1 MAIDFPASPTVGQ
14 LATLTNGVT
23 YIWTGTLW
31 LASGASAGG
40 DFCANQTSSFPA
52 IPASDGTLILTQ
64 VVSGNSPVAYYSTST
79 GRYTPPAG
87 RYAIQGGYT
96 ASGAALQSFTVSVRK
111 NGTVLQIVNDTCA
124 AVAQWGN
131 PSVAVVVDANGTDWF
146 DLQGSSSAG
155 GGGTVGAMYFQAFP
169 ISGIKGPP
177 GDPGSPGATGG
188 VIMNYLTG
196 CTLSRSA
203 ARVVGVAVGQFA
215 DSTNAAMV
223 GGGVFTKSLS
233 GTWVAGTGANGR
245 GTGVALTANAWYH
258 VFGGQQAGG
267 AYDVWFDTSVTGAN
281 KPAAF
286 TNFRRLGSVKLDAS
300 SNIVPFTQDG
310 DNFWWTTEVDDPT
323 GTVTGLIA
331 LTVPPGV
338 RVMWQGNIYVS
349 ITTGVTNTWVS
360 TPGVAMSAGQTGP
373 VVSAAGVNGAA
384 AISILTNT
392 ARQVLITLANSGGTG
407 TFTTE
412 TRGWIDT
419 RGRDG

>member
-1 MAIDFPASPTVGQ
+1 MIDFPASPTVGQ

-23 YIWTGTLW
+23 YRWDGAIWV
-31 LASGASAGG
+31 AVGASAGG
-40 DFCANQTSSFPA
+40 DFTAVLTANTAAPVSLASVPFTT
-52 IPASDGTLILTQ
+52 IICGNSGGWYNTSDGHY
-64 VVSGNSPVAYYSTST
+64 V
-79 GRYTPPAG
+79 PPAG
-87 RYAIQGGYT
+87 RYFLSANANAIGGAT
-96 ASGAALQSFTVSVRK
+96 QQLSGALRK
-111 NGTVLQIVNDTCA
+111 NGANITEVYATNGINNTNVQISLSA
-124 AVAQWGN
+124 E
-131 PSVAVVVDANGTDWF
+131 VDASGSDYFEFALAGVNNGLT
-146 DLQGSSSAG
+146 LLPLSSFS
-155 GGGTVGAMYFQAFP
+155 AFP

-177 GDPGSPGATGG
+177 GDTGPPGATGG

-323 GTVTGLIA
+323 GTATGLIA

-349 ITTGVTNTWVS
+349 ITTGTTNTWVS
-360 TPGVAMSAGQTGP
+360 TPGVVMSVGQAAP

-384 AISILTNT
+384 TISILTNT
-392 ARQVLITLANSGGTG
+392 ARQVLITLFSSGGTA

-419 RGRDG
+419 RGRNG